1 MPPRTK
7 VWSLDDHTRG
17 KHMVLKSYLDAWL
30 PIILSRYERALFVD
44 AFAGPG
50 EYKKREP
57 GSPVIAIRSLAEHV
71 HQDMMTGEMHYMFI
85 EKDTRRATHL
95 KNIIDREKA
104 RVPSI
109 CHITSL
115 NDTFEGAFPEL
126 VKFLD
131 SNSIPA
137 FVMIDPFG
145 VSGVSMEQIK
155 TLMKYP
161 STEVYI
167 SFMYEWINRFAS
179 QSEFANPLDGLFG
192 CSDWKRAL
200 NMSDSTS
207 RRTFFHDLYQYQL
220 KQAGA
225 NYVLPFELHAG
236 YRHVYTLFFATQS
249 SQGCD
254 KMKQAMW
261 KVAPFGDF
269 QFKGGMHSQLTLGP
283 EILDFSSLKDDLR
296 DEFRLNKYISIES
309 IDQFMRS
316 DKTAFHTSH
325 HRRVLAEME
334 REGMLEIKK
343 GDRKRRRGTYPDGT
357 ILRFVAPPPPPPTQG
372 RMI

>member
-1 MPPRTK
+1 MCSAALLCRLVPSDSLPPTPQPANQ
-7 VWSLDDHTRG
+7 L
-17 KHMVLKSYLDAWL
+17 
-30 PIILSRYERALFVD
+30 
-44 AFAGPG
+44 
-50 EYKKREP
+50 
-57 GSPVIAIRSLAEHV
+57 
-71 HQDMMTGEMHYMFI
+71 
-85 EKDTRRATHL
+85 
-95 KNIIDREKA
+95 
-104 RVPSI
+104 PSI
-109 CHITSL
+109 CQITSL

-179 QSEFANPLDGLFG
+179 QSEFANPLDELFG
-192 CSDWKRAL
+192 CADWKRAL
-200 NMSDSTS
+200 NMSDSTG

-220 KQAGA
+220 MQAGA

-236 YRHVYTLFFATQS
+236 HRHVYTLFFATQS

-269 QFKGGMHSQLTLGP
+269 QFKGGMHSQLTLGS
-283 EILDFSSLKDDLR
+283 EIVDFTPLKDDLQR
-296 DEFRLNKYISIES
+296 EFGLNQYVSIDSIEE
-309 IDQFMRS
+309 FMRS
-316 DKTAFHTSH
+316 DRTTFHTGQV
-325 HRRVLAEME
+325 RRVLIDME
-334 REGMLEIKK
+334 RESMLEVKD
-343 GDRKRRRGTYPDGT
+343 GTRGRRGSFPHGT
-357 ILRFVAPPPPPPTQG
+357 VLRFVEPPPPPARQTS
-372 RMI
+372 MF